1 MSVLLCADQT
11 KKGMGVSFV
20 VCGPNKKG
28 MGVSFVLCGPNKK
41 GMGVSFAVPVVILLS
56 GKVLKP

>member
-1 MSVLLCADQT
+1 
-11 KKGMGVSFV
+11 MGVSFV